1 MTINTNKMVV
11 ELEKL
16 TEERFD
22 ILNLTLEPAGQG
34 SVRLPQKRWFD
45 FILLGIIPS
54 PQKRYERAVA
64 KLAENFRA
72 NAVYEEFIAC
82 ITGPDQQIDLTFYK
96 L

>member
-1 MTINTNKMVV
+1 MVC
-11 ELEKL
+11 
-16 TEERFD
+16 
-22 ILNLTLEPAGQG
+22 
-34 SVRLPQKRWFD
+34 